1 MMFQKIFEGMFAH
14 SVPLIEENVQE
25 ETISPKIKKVFGILV
40 FSLVHIFYIILILSI
55 HYIIIPSY
63 LMWQHL
69 DMKHLLFSKFHFSL
83 SLHSLNYNSARLPVW
98 LSFSPQSNF
107 PLANQQ
113 MSSLAVPSALS
124 TSGSLPD
131 LSSLHLPS
139 PLPVGQDSEPHN
151 SAEHLSSASTHPN
164 VMSNFNLPSMCELH
178 SSIWFMFYLRAF
190 AARNPLFCHSPR
202 SVHISSGV
210 HE

>member
-83 SLHSLNYNSARLPVW
+83 R
-98 LSFSPQSNF
+98 
-107 PLANQQ
+107 
-113 MSSLAVPSALS
+113 
-124 TSGSLPD
+124 
-131 LSSLHLPS
+131 
-139 PLPVGQDSEPHN
+139 
-151 SAEHLSSASTHPN
+151 
-164 VMSNFNLPSMCELH
+164 
-178 SSIWFMFYLRAF
+178 
-190 AARNPLFCHSPR
+190 
-202 SVHISSGV
+202 
-210 HE
+210 